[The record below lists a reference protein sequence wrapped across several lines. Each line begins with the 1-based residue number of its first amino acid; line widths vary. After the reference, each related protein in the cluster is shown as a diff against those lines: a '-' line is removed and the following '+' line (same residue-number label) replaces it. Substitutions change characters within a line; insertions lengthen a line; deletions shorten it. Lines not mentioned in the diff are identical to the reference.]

1 MKLNTSA
8 ILYALALVLTLI
20 QTAEAGRLRRLMY
33 LDYTGGT
40 VADLWNT
47 NTLGVNAFP
56 STPSGADYIP
66 PETGGPG
73 SIIPPYLMDTGTSF
87 NDNYGSWIRGYV
99 TAPETGDYV
108 FYLTS
113 DDESL
118 LFMTTDN
125 ADPLNPS
132 KTNLICHVPG
142 WANIREWTKYPSQ
155 QSAPVALEAG
165 KTYYLE
171 LFHKEGTGG
180 DHIVLGWQLPSGLQ
194 ELPMPAWYFQ
204 PVRDTRWSEP
214 DTEIVLGPVV
224 PANFQDPS
232 LYDGIRAVAYVN
244 VNLDQPVTYQWLKNG
259 SVISG
264 ETKPYYLF
272 RASTAE
278 GGAQISVRVTSNGGA
293 PITAPPV
300 TLSVNG
306 DQSPPMVASAG
317 IAPQNPTIIQVVF
330 SEEVREQTATNL
342 ANYTLPGATF
352 EWARILPDFK
362 TVQLKTAFLA
372 PDQAWNLTVA
382 NVADWATPANTL
394 SPNPT
399 VVTILPAEGGVS
411 FRTYPNGVLGSQD
424 LTGLR
429 NWSGTNST
437 VASYTNSA
445 FTTEQIIT
453 TSSQGWNLIPL
464 ADNYVGQW
472 IGYVTAPETG
482 DYRFG
487 VASDD
492 HSILYLGTNHLR
504 SSKREIANY
513 NGSTGRWNMGAQGN
527 QRSAPIRLEA
537 GRRYYIEAVYRDG
550 TGGDGVTVAWK
561 RPSDGSDLPPANAS
575 VQADTEPFLINAT
588 NLTPYYVLGPLTVKT
603 NLAAT
608 LNAAASTR
616 PTLRVAVD
624 GYAPYTY
631 RWFRND
637 TLIPT
642 ANAANY
648 QLPFLTAADNNSTYF
663 VVVSNNFSAVTSA
676 VTTLTVT
683 ADTTAPSFA
692 SVGSL
697 YKQTVDVRYLE
708 PVTGASAGNAA
719 AYSLFNSAGTQVAIT
734 GVTVDPADPAH
745 VTLQTAAMPET
756 DMMRLVANNIA
767 DSAGNIAV
775 SLTNQFR
782 ANNFDQLVRVNN
794 SQAWA
799 ATANGDQIRITAGGS
814 DIWGTS
820 DQMVYLYK
828 AVSGNFDYKA
838 QAPTALP
845 PVNQWVKM
853 GLMARSTTNANSR
866 NAFVAWT
873 PPTPAQN
880 TYTPQVRDTTGGAST
895 STADAGAP
903 LNLALQGGVAQR
915 PTVTYPSWL
924 RLQRIG
930 DTIYY
935 YYSPNGTNWTLWTSY
950 DSLNS
955 PGGEGALPSTIL
967 LGLALTSHD
976 TARTAEAVIQGFQMI
991 PTEPLA
997 LVLQPTNT
1005 TVVEGQNANFYA
1017 SVRGNSPYLFQWLKN
1032 GEVIPDATNV
1042 NLVLPR
1048 VPFSDN
1054 AANIA
1059 LRVTNPQG
1067 ESRTST
1073 NGVLTVIKD
1082 STAPSVRYLFSPKL
1096 AVVQGEV
1103 KLIYS
1108 EPMNRAAVETP
1119 GNYVITPAAGGTA
1132 VPVNSVLLDVDERT
1146 VTLNTGNMTPGTTYR
1161 VVVNNVMDL
1170 ACCPANNLPA
1180 NSTDY
1185 FYFAGSSGK
1194 FTQRADGYIIME
1206 AENHQRNNPATGA
1219 AWEMQKDAA
1228 FPTFSGSGYMIVPT
1242 VGGTGGGATSSA
1254 GGTAQGTGS
1263 YFEFDV
1269 VFTRPATNY
1278 TIWLRGRAHSNQDAG
1293 NNDSVFIGLDGNLAR
1308 LGPATAYDVNYSQ
1321 MTGFNTSWDW
1331 RSDASA
1337 GSDPMILTNIAP
1349 GQHTI
1354 MIHHREDGTMIDK
1367 IILEPGFRAGQNSTD
1382 PSAATSNGGLGD
1394 PETWDY
1400 QVQPPA
1406 APTIAIVAPVNNQTF
1421 PAGANI
1427 SLETTVNGPTP
1438 IQMVEFL
1445 SGTNILATVTTAP
1458 YNTTWQNVPEG
1469 IYTVTA
1475 RVTDVLGYTITSAG
1489 VRLVVDSTKP
1499 VAYAVGSKGDNAI
1512 GVYFRDLSGLNAVTA
1527 TTLAN
1532 YVVNNGAATV
1542 TNVVLEPDSRAVIL
1556 WLDAPV
1562 TGPFSVQIS
1571 NVSDQGFGPNVMDAT
1586 TLQSTPL
1593 TAFWTSDVGVT
1604 NASGVFTDPVLP
1616 GVSVP
1621 ISTDGYYIR
1630 AGGHDIWDAADG
1642 MHFAYMPI
1650 MGDFDVSARVES
1662 LTHADVWSKAGL
1674 MVREDL
1680 EGSSRNHLVATTPS
1694 TGQNLI
1700 TMQWRASKGAGNLS
1714 VADATR
1720 PRPSQL
1726 PNAWLRITRTNE
1738 NYGFYWGTNGVNWT
1752 TYYTT
1757 NMTATPYPAT
1767 VYVGMAV
1774 TSHNN
1779 GTNISNMTTAYF
1791 RDVKGF
1797 APPVPEGP
1805 MLDVAVNAAGTSLVI
1820 TWTSANAN
1828 LKLQSSASLVPGS
1841 WMPVNIA
1848 PTVNGDNYSVTVP
1861 IAGQSQFFRLAE

>member
-1 MKLNTSA
+1 MKLKSSA
-8 ILYALALVLTLI
+8 ILYALALLLTLI
-20 QTAEAGRLRRLMY
+20 QTAEAGRLRRLFY
-33 LDYTGGT
+33 SDYAGAT
-40 VADLWNT
+40 VADLWGT

-56 STPSGADYIP
+56 GTPSGADYLP
-66 PETGGPG
+66 PETSGPS

-99 TAPETGDYV
+99 TAPETGNYV

-118 LFMTTDN
+118 LFLTTDS
-125 ADPLNPS
+125 ADPLNPT
-132 KTNLICHVPG
+132 KTNLVCHVPG
-142 WANIREWTKYPSQ
+142 WANIREWNKYPSQ

-165 KTYYLE
+165 KTYYVE

-180 DHIVLGWQLPSGLQ
+180 DHIVLGWQLPSGIQ
-194 ELPMPAWYFQ
+194 EIPMPSWYFQ

-214 DTEIVLGPVV
+214 DAEIVLGPVV
-224 PANFQDPS
+224 PANFQDPT
-232 LYDGIRAVAYVN
+232 LYDGMRAVAYAN

-259 SVISG
+259 SAVSG

-272 RASTAE
+272 RAAAAE
-278 GGAQISVRVTSNGGA
+278 SGAQIAVRVTSNGGA
-293 PITAPPV
+293 PITVPAVNLTVNADQNPP
-300 TLSVNG
+300 T
-306 DQSPPMVASAG
+306 VASAG
-317 IAPQNPTIIQVVF
+317 TAPQDPTIIQVVF
-330 SEEVREQTATNL
+330 SKEVKDQAATNL

-352 EWARILPDFK
+352 QWAKLLPDNK
-362 TVQLKTAFLA
+362 TVQLKTALLA
-372 PDQAWNLTVA
+372 PDQAWNLTVRDIT
-382 NVADWATPANTL
+382 DWATPANTL
-394 SPNPT
+394 TPNPT
-399 VVTILPAEGGVS
+399 VITILPAEGGVT
-411 FRTYPNGVLGSQD
+411 FRTYPSSVLGTQD
-424 LTGLR
+424 LPGLR
-429 NWSGTNST
+429 TWSSTNST

-445 FTTEQIIT
+445 FTTEQVIT
-453 TSSQGWNLIPL
+453 TASQGWNLVPL
-464 ADNYVGQW
+464 TDSYLGQW

-487 VASDD
+487 IASDD

-513 NGSTGRWNMGAQGN
+513 NGSTGRWNLGAQAN
-527 QRSAPIRLEA
+527 QRSALIRLEA
-537 GRRYYIEAVYRDG
+537 GKRYYIEAVYRDG

-561 RPSDGSDLPPANAS
+561 RPSDASDLPPANAS

-608 LNAAASTR
+608 LSSAAGTR

-624 GYAPYTY
+624 GYAPYNY

-637 TLIPT
+637 TLV
-642 ANAANY
+642 ANATGASY
-648 QLPFLTAADNNSTYF
+648 QLPFLTAADNASTYF

-683 ADTTAPSFA
+683 ADTTAPTFA

-697 YKQTVDVRYLE
+697 FKQVVDVRYSE
-708 PVTGASAGNAA
+708 PVSAASAGNVG
-719 AYSLFNSAGTQVAIT
+719 AYSLFTSAGAQVAIT
-734 GVTVDPADPAH
+734 SVTTDPADPTH
-745 VTLQTAAMPET
+745 FTLQTAAMPET
-756 DMMRLVANNIA
+756 DMMRLIANNVA
-767 DSAGNIAV
+767 DAPAGNVAA

-782 ANNFDQLVRVNN
+782 ANNFDQFVRVNN
-794 SQAWA
+794 SQAWT
-799 ATANGDQIRITAGGS
+799 ATASGDQIRLTAGGS

-828 AVSGNFDYKA
+828 AVNGNFDYKA
-838 QAPTALP
+838 LAPSALP
-845 PVNQWVKM
+845 AINQWVKM
-853 GLMARSTTNANSR
+853 GLMARGSTNANAR
-866 NAFVAWT
+866 NAFIAWT

-880 TYTPQVRDTTGGAST
+880 TYTPQIRDTTGGAST
-895 STADAGAP
+895 ASADAGSP
-903 LNLALQGGVAQR
+903 LNVSLQGGVAQR
-915 PTVTYPSWL
+915 PNVVYPSWL
-924 RLQRIG
+924 RLQRIN
-930 DTIYY
+930 DTFYY
-935 YYSPNGTNWTLWTSY
+935 YYSPNGTNWTLWTYY
-950 DSLNS
+950 DSAVS
-955 PGGEGALPSTIL
+955 GEGALPKNIV

-976 TARTAEAVIQGFQMI
+976 TARTADGLMQSFQSI
-991 PTEPLA
+991 PAEPLA

-1005 TVVEGQNANFYA
+1005 TVVEGQNANFFA

-1032 GEVIPDATNV
+1032 GDPILDATNV

-1067 ESRTST
+1067 ETQTST
-1073 NGVLTVIKD
+1073 NALLTIIKD
-1082 STAPSVRYLFSPKL
+1082 TTAPSVRYLFAPKI

-1108 EPMNRAAVETP
+1108 EPMNRTAVETA
-1119 GNYVITPAAGGTA
+1119 GNYVITPAAGGA
-1132 VPVNSVLLDVDERT
+1132 AIAVNSAILDADERT
-1146 VTLNTGNMTPGTTYR
+1146 VTLSTANMTAGTTYK

-1194 FTQRADGYIIME
+1194 FTQRADGYVIME
-1206 AENHQRNNPATGA
+1206 AENHQRNTQATGA
-1219 AWEMQKDAA
+1219 AWELQKDAA
-1228 FPTFSGSGYMIVPT
+1228 FPTFSGSGYMIIPT
-1242 VGGTGGGATSSA
+1242 VGGTGGGATSTA
-1254 GGTAQGTGS
+1254 GGTGQGTGS
-1263 YFEFDV
+1263 YLEFDI

-1278 TIWLRGRAHSNQDAG
+1278 TIWLRGRSHTNQDAG
-1293 NNDSVFIGLDGNLAR
+1293 NNDSVYLGLDGNLAR
-1308 LGPATAYDVNYSQ
+1308 LGPATAYDANYSQ

-1349 GQHTI
+1349 GQHTLI
-1354 MIHHREDGTMIDK
+1354 IYHREDGTMIDK
-1367 IILEPGFRAGQNSTD
+1367 VILEPGFRAGQNSTD
-1382 PSAATSNGGLGD
+1382 PGAATSNGGLGD

-1400 QVQPPA
+1400 QAQPPA
-1406 APTIAIVAPVNNQTF
+1406 PPTIAIVAPLNNQTF
-1421 PAGANI
+1421 PGGANI
-1427 SLETTVNGPTP
+1427 SLETTVTGPTP

-1445 SGTNILATVTTAP
+1445 NGTNILATVTSSP
-1458 YNTTWQNVPEG
+1458 YNATWQNVPEG
-1469 IYTVTA
+1469 IYTITA
-1475 RVTDVLGYTITSAG
+1475 RVTDVLGYSVTSTG
-1489 VRLVVDSTKP
+1489 VRIVVDSTKP
-1499 VAYAVGSKGDNAI
+1499 VAYAVGSKGENAI

-1532 YVVNNGAATV
+1532 YVVNGGAAAV
-1542 TNVVLEPDSRAVIL
+1542 TNAVLEPDNRAVIL
-1556 WLDAPV
+1556 WLAAPV
-1562 TGPFSVQIS
+1562 TGQFNVQVS
-1571 NVSDQGFGPNVMDAT
+1571 NVSDQGFGPNVMDAV

-1593 TAFWTSDVGVT
+1593 TALLTRDVGVT

-1616 GVSVP
+1616 GLSMP

-1642 MHFAYMPI
+1642 MHFAYVPI
-1650 MGDFDVSARVES
+1650 TGDFDVSARVES

-1674 MVREDL
+1674 MIREDL
-1680 EGSSRNHLVATTPS
+1680 EGSGRNHLVATTPS

-1700 TMQWRASKGAGNLS
+1700 TMQWRPSKAAGSLS
-1714 VADATR
+1714 VADASR

-1757 NMTATPYPAT
+1757 NMTATPYPST
-1767 VYVGMAV
+1767 VYVGLGV

-1779 GTNISNMTTAYF
+1779 GTNMSNTTSAYF
-1791 RDVKGF
+1791 RDIKGLF
-1797 APPVPEGP
+1797 APAPAGTW
-1805 MLDVAVNAAGTSLVI
+1805 LDVALNPAGTSLI
-1820 TWTSANAN
+1820 ISWTSSNAS
-1828 LKLQSSASLVPGS
+1828 LKLQSSSTLAPGS
-1841 WMPVNIA
+1841 WGQVNIA
-1848 PTVNGDNYSVTVP
+1848 PIVDGNNYTVTVP
-1861 IAGQSQFFRLAE
+1861 IAGQSQFFRLTE